1 MSDPS
6 DPVFDTV
13 SSKSDYI
20 RPIYSFIEND
30 IWRVDYDNRPSFIID
45 TEQLEKMINFA
56 KRFIFF
62 NPNDIYPSYAVNY
75 KRVSLLEFLYGVNPC
90 TECYTFKNENSTDM
104 RSINVCLTNPVFY
117 ELTKQYNVVR
127 YLNNEIVVTAG
138 RYAGEIKNHM
148 CEIKTSDDETQ
159 YLMMCNQDKL
169 CKLCP
174 ISYEKILDYEKNHD
188 KKIIWSYHTNGYIL
202 GNNKLF
208 MHQVIMDCYGNG
220 KGTRTVSV
228 DHIDQE
234 RMNNTWNNLRIATR
248 KEQEQNSTGIKQG
261 TKRAR
266 KVDTHPYP
274 EGITHDMLPKYIHYP
289 KPEEYG
295 TNGKTRT
302 YFVVEKHPTLIANKK
317 KQLMSSK
324 SEKVSPEEK
333 LQQAIDILA
342 YLDKGEMPPEKEP
355 ALPKYYSLIEA
366 RGKPHLVYERRREDG
381 TRMNVKMVLPED
393 FDMSSQVERLAAKV
407 SAKYPDVV
415 VEAY

>member
-1 MSDPS
+1 MNYTVEYGFDSEKQCGKVIFSDKVVLMDFKDLFSIINHDRTFTRYTS
-6 DPVFDTV
+6 DKQFPFYMRNQQLVSYMEHIFKYSPENINYIFKNGDSYDLRRSNVEIFHNYHTTV
-13 SSKSDYI
+13 TQKYEVTSYQLGHITTNGRSAYTMKN
-20 RPIYSFIEND
+20 P
-30 IWRVDYDNRPSFIID
+30 IWRI
-45 TEQLEKMINFA
+45 
-56 KRFIFF
+56 
-62 NPNDIYPSYAVNY
+62 
-75 KRVSLLEFLYGVNPC
+75 
-90 TECYTFKNENSTDM
+90 NENGTEYM
-104 RSINVCLTNPVFY
+104 LMY
-117 ELTKQYNVVR
+117 
-127 YLNNEIVVTAG
+127 
-138 RYAGEIKNHM
+138 
-148 CEIKTSDDETQ
+148 CEKDT
-159 YLMMCNQDKL
+159 L

-174 ISYEKILDYEKNHD
+174 ISYQKILDFENEQNN
-188 KKIIWSYHTNGYIL
+188 KKKLTFYKHTNGYISSHVDETN
-202 GNNKLF
+202 GLF
-208 MHQVIMDCYGNG
+208 IHQIINDCYGNG
-220 KGTRTVSV
+220 KGTHLISV
-228 DHIDQE
+228 DHMDQDPL
-234 RMNNTWNNLRIATR
+234 NNTYDNLRIATR
-248 KEQEQNSTGIKQG
+248 KEQEQNTNGIKQG

-333 LQQAIDILA
+333 LQQAIEILS
-342 YLDKGEMPPEKEP
+342 YLDKGEMPPEKES

-393 FDMSSQVERLAAKV
+393 FDMSAQVARLAAKV
-407 SAKYPDVV
+407 SAKYPDLV

>member
-393 FDMSSQVERLAAKV
+393 FDMSSQVDRLAAKV

>member
-1 MSDPS
+1 
-6 DPVFDTV
+6 
-13 SSKSDYI
+13 
-20 RPIYSFIEND
+20 
-30 IWRVDYDNRPSFIID
+30 
-45 TEQLEKMINFA
+45 MINFA

-234 RMNNTWNNLRIATR
+234 RMNNTWNNLRITTR
-248 KEQEQNSTGIKQG
+248 KEQEQNSNGIKKG

-266 KVDTHPYP
+266 KADAHPYP

-302 YFVVEKHPTLIANKK
+302 CFIVEKHPTLIANKK
-317 KQLMSSK
+317 KQLCSSK

>member
-1 MSDPS
+1 
-6 DPVFDTV
+6 VFDTV

-75 KRVSLLEFLYGVNPC
+75 KRVSLLEFLYGVNTC

-393 FDMSSQVERLAAKV
+393 FDMSAQVARLAAKV
-407 SAKYPDVV
+407 SIKYPEVV
-415 VEAY
+415 VEAK

>member
-1 MSDPS
+1 MNYTVEYGFDSEKQCGKVIFSDKVVLMDFKDLFSIINHDRTFTRYTSEKQFPFYMRNQQLVS
-6 DPVFDTV
+6 YMEHIFKYSPENINYIFKNGDSYDLRRSNVEIFHNYHTTV
-13 SSKSDYI
+13 TQKYEVTSYQLGHITTNGRSAYTMKN
-20 RPIYSFIEND
+20 P
-30 IWRVDYDNRPSFIID
+30 IWRI
-45 TEQLEKMINFA
+45 
-56 KRFIFF
+56 
-62 NPNDIYPSYAVNY
+62 
-75 KRVSLLEFLYGVNPC
+75 
-90 TECYTFKNENSTDM
+90 NENGTEYM
-104 RSINVCLTNPVFY
+104 LMY
-117 ELTKQYNVVR
+117 
-127 YLNNEIVVTAG
+127 
-138 RYAGEIKNHM
+138 
-148 CEIKTSDDETQ
+148 CEKDT
-159 YLMMCNQDKL
+159 L

-174 ISYEKILDYEKNHD
+174 ISYQKILDFENEQNN
-188 KKIIWSYHTNGYIL
+188 KKKLTFYKHTNGYI
-202 GNNKLF
+202 GSHVDETNGLF
-208 MHQVIMDCYGNG
+208 IHQIINDCYGNG
-220 KGTRTVSV
+220 RGTHLISV
-228 DHIDQE
+228 DHMDQDPL
-234 RMNNTWNNLRIATR
+234 NNTYDNLRIATR
-248 KEQEQNSTGIKQG
+248 KEQEQNSNGIKKG

-266 KVDTHPYP
+266 KADAHPYP

-317 KQLMSSK
+317 KQLCSSK

-407 SAKYPDVV
+407 SVKYPEVCNLICV
-415 VEAY
+415 

>member
-317 KQLMSSK
+317 KQLCSSK

-393 FDMSSQVERLAAKV
+393 FDMSSQVARLAAKV